1 MAGRDEV
8 VLAEAGGLEEFDKL
22 QRDVQGVALRDE
34 ADGRAAFHEKHE
46 LAGHVLQDDAFVAVV
61 FALFHVWD

>member
-1 MAGRDEV
+1 MA
-8 VLAEAGGLEEFDKL
+8 
-22 QRDVQGVALRDE
+22 
-34 ADGRAAFHEKHE
+34 RAAFHEKHE